1 MFNKKK
7 KKKHTKKDQQTN
19 QSKLEKQNEKII
31 VFLLKEINIFS
42 RNVLNKRVL
51 V

>member
-7 KKKHTKKDQQTN
+7 KKHHKKDQQTN

-31 VFLLKEINIFS
+31 VFPSKKLTYFAEMYKQKSSAL
-42 RNVLNKRVL
+42 
-51 V
+51 